1 MDDLIS
7 LDLNAAANAGAWM
20 EVVHPVSAMP
30 IGLRIK
36 LVGTDSDRFRAIIE
50 QQQRE
55 RLDAVRA
62 QQPMPADP
70 TVAQRER
77 ELQTLAACTVAWEG
91 YDAKADHPV
100 THGAGDPHLLMAGEK
115 LPCTPEA
122 ARRVYGHPGMRWLRD
137 QAENFV
143 GTRANFL
150 RP

>member
-20 EVVHPVSAMP
+20 EVVHPVTARP

-36 LVGTDSDRFRAIIE
+36 LVGTDSDRFRAAID

-55 RLDAVRA
+55 RLEAVRA
-62 QQPMPADP
+62 QQPMAADP
-70 TVAQRER
+70 AAQQRER

-91 YDAKADHPV
+91 YDAKVQPAV
-100 THGAGDPHLLMAGEK
+100 QAGAGDPHLLMGGER

-122 ARRVYGHPGMRWLRD
+122 VRKVYSHPGMRWLRD